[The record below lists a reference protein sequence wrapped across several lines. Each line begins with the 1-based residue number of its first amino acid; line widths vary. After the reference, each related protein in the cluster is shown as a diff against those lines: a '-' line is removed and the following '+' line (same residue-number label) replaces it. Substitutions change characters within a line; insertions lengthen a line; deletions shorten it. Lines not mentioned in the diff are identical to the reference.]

1 MTPTP
6 LILFVWGIAMVLGIL
21 PNRILWIAL
30 PATEFW
36 SRTRRILGFAALLSS
51 GLWLTLD
58 LALPAILHSRQSA
71 GRLADAFG
79 WCLLLLAV
87 GASSWLIFSRRP
99 TSTTPGRPS

>member
-6 LILFVWGIAMVLGIL
+6 LVLFVWGIAMVLGIL

-36 SRTRRILGFAALLSS
+36 SRTRRILGFAAMLSC

-58 LALPAILHSRQSA
+58 LALPLVLPSRPSA
-71 GRLADAFG
+71 SRLADTLG
-79 WCLLLLAV
+79 WGLLLVAIA
-87 GASSWLIFSRRP
+87 ASAWLIFSPRS
-99 TSTTPGRPS
+99 TSTPSHSN

>member
-6 LILFVWGIAMVLGIL
+6 LILFVWGIAMVLGVL
-21 PNRILWIAL
+21 PNRISWIAL

-36 SRTRRILGFAALLSS
+36 SRTRRILGFAAMLSC

-58 LALPAILHSRQSA
+58 LVLPAILHSRQSA
-71 GRLADAFG
+71 VRLADTLG

-87 GASSWLIFSRRP
+87 GASLWLIFSRRP
-99 TSTTPGRPS
+99 TSTTPSH

>member
-36 SRTRRILGFAALLSS
+36 SRTRRILGFAALLFE
-51 GLWLTLD
+51 
-58 LALPAILHSRQSA
+58 R
-71 GRLADAFG
+71 
-79 WCLLLLAV
+79 LLAH
-87 GASSWLIFSRRP
+87 P
-99 TSTTPGRPS
+99 